1 MKLAEKLGLER
12 RKKMK
17 KILFV
22 IFALILPFLNQ
33 AAERISG
40 RVFDRNSGKG
50 ISGMLVSDGTNI
62 VRTAAD
68 GTYDLELGGKR
79 AYVMLHDTGTFRADK
94 RFVKLEKGRDVY
106 DFPGKKV
113 ADKKEVSFLHYGDP
127 ETENMARWSDDLVEL
142 GKNLKV
148 DFILNGGDICNLH
161 GMNAHAKR
169 FKADEVPFDLFYVA
183 GNHDINKSE
192 PGAYERII
200 GPYWYSFER
209 GGVIFIAAPMHYGD
223 IGNMRGSYSTGQY
236 VRPYTLEDFG
246 TWLEKLLSILPKAQ
260 PKVLMVHGVPSSNT
274 TSISFPTGAGGNI
287 RPAEYNLTAVMQAH
301 THHNLVM
308 HCQGGYSS
316 YWTSHVNMG
325 GEDWLPAAARLM
337 KYDGKKWSSSLI
349 WSGQDRILS
358 LLTFEND
365 GNTALSAIAYNSAD
379 PVVKVTARTEDKSV
393 ELTTLS
399 DMAYQ
404 AELPGK
410 ISGKITVTAQTF
422 SGKSFSREFSV
433 VPVAEKSSAAITDK
447 WENFLGN
454 AEHNGYYPQAKPV
467 VFRKI
472 RFISPVKGEIMM
484 ASPVVSGGRVF
495 TAAIDNHNSFNGGIY
510 AFDAVTGKKLWG
522 RRTKNSIHN
531 SLAAGDG
538 KIFAIDLRG
547 KVYALHADSGKV
559 AWTEYTYCS
568 DYRVMTAGVVY
579 SNGKVFAGSRDTL
592 RAIDAKTGKVIWRN
606 PAKSFD
612 TGAVNTITVG
622 GGVVCTATDGDGIY
636 AFDENS
642 GKLLWKHERGQF
654 GGQSASAVYADGKF
668 YVKGTKTLFILEAA
682 GGRIIAQK
690 DMGERL
696 YPSVMPILVTGKMV
710 IVPAAAG
717 NIYCLDKNTLEIIRT
732 IPLSNNAMMKTGPYQ
747 TWNRQRGNLSSGAV
761 IRGNIMYLTNADG
774 HLYMIDTDTG
784 KTVHKI
790 ELGIPGF
797 CAPAFAGNKMYVT
810 DFAGRLIC
818 LE

>member
-94 RFVKLEKGRDVY
+94 RFVKLEKGKTVY
-106 DFPGKKV
+106 DFPGRKS
-113 ADKKEVSFLHYGDP
+113 ANKKEITFLHYGDP
-127 ETENMARWSDDLVEL
+127 ETENMAIWSDDLIEL
-142 GKNLKV
+142 AKNLKV
-148 DFILNGGDICNLH
+148 DFVVNGGDICNLH
-161 GMNAHAKR
+161 GMTAHAGR
-169 FKADEVPFDLFYVA
+169 FKAEKLPFDHFYVV
-183 GNHDINKSE
+183 GNHDINKPE
-192 PGAYERII
+192 PAAYERII

-209 GGVIFIAAPMHYGD
+209 GGVVFIAAPMKYGD
-223 IGNMRGSYSTGQY
+223 IGSMMAGSSSKYS
-236 VRPYTLEDFG
+236 RPYTMEEFG
-246 TWLEKLLSILPKAQ
+246 TYLEKLLAMLPADQ
-260 PKVLMVHGVPSSNT
+260 PKFFMMHGTPSTGTADITFT
-274 TSISFPTGAGGNI
+274 TESGKSIPISKYNVQGVILAHSH
-287 RPAEYNLTAVMQAH
+287 YNLVVHYPGT
-301 THHNLVM
+301 
-308 HCQGGYSS
+308 YSI
-316 YWTSHVNMG
+316 YVTSHTNMG
-325 GEDWLPAAARLM
+325 GEDWNPAAARVL
-337 KYDGKKWSSSLI
+337 KYDGKKWSSELV
-349 WSGQDRILS
+349 WSGQHKVLS
-358 LLTFEND
+358 LMSFANN
-365 GNTALSAIAYNSAD
+365 GNTVLSVIACNSAD
-379 PVVKVTARTEDKSV
+379 PVVKVTAGTENKSV
-393 ELTTLS
+393 ELQTLS
-399 DMAYQ
+399 KLAYQ
-404 AELPGK
+404 AELPGL
-410 ISGKITVTAQTF
+410 ISGKVTVTAQTV
-422 SGKSFSREFSV
+422 SGKTFSREFSIA
-433 VPVAEKSSAAITDK
+433 PAALKPADRITDN
-447 WENFLGN
+447 WNNFLGN
-454 AEHNGYYPQAKPV
+454 AAHNGFYPGAEPV
-467 VFRKI
+467 IYRNV
-472 RFISPVKGEIMM
+472 RFISPVKGEILM
-484 ASPVVSGGRVF
+484 ASPVVTDGKVF
-495 TAAIDNHNSFNGGIY
+495 TATIDNHNSFNGGIY
-510 AFDAVTGKKLWG
+510 AFDAATGKKLWG
-522 RRTKNSIHN
+522 RRIKNSVPN

-547 KVYALHADSGKV
+547 KVYALNMQGKLL
-559 AWTEYTYCS
+559 WTENTYCS
-568 DYRVMTAGVVY
+568 DYRIMTAGIVY

-592 RAIDAKTGKVIWRN
+592 RAIDAASGKVIWRN

-612 TGAVNTITVG
+612 TGSVNTITVG
-622 GGVVCTATDGDGIY
+622 GGVVCTATNGDGIY

-654 GGQSASAVYADGKF
+654 GGQSASAVYNDGKF

-747 TWNRQRGNLSSGAV
+747 TWNRSRASLAAGAV
-761 IRGNIMYLTNADG
+761 IRGNIIYLTNADG